1 MIVAQVLEN
10 PESAMDI
17 RSLVLAVFALLE
29 VMVRLT
35 PSEKDNSI
43 VNKVVTFGA
52 YILDFIIPNRRKGGG
67 RIPLIKRKNA

>member
-1 MIVAQVLEN
+1 MMLTQILEN
-10 PESAMDI
+10 PESAMDV
-17 RSLVLAVFALLE
+17 RSLVLAVFGLLE
-29 VMVRLT
+29 VLVRLT

-67 RIPLIKRKNA
+67 RIPLIKKGDA